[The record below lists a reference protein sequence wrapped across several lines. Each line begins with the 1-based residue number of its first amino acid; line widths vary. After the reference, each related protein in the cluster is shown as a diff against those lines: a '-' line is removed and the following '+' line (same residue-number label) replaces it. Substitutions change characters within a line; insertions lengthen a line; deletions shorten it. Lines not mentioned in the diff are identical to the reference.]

1 MHGQGKEALEHFDQI
16 CQEGVQPDNVT
27 LVCLL

>member
-16 CQEGVQPDNVT
+16 CEEGVQPDNVT
-27 LVCLL
+27 FVCLL